1 MMPLKSAGKSV
12 KTWST
17 PAIEEQ
23 QLPIPCTL
31 CGSVEFLPHFNCS
44 APAAVTATVSAGEKP
59 LEFRYVR
66 CARCGLVQINPQPVF
81 AAVALRYGENYGGD
95 YLAYEKTNEAAF
107 LRLQELALKD
117 AGFFDLERK
126 LFSISPEKPEG
137 PKGPEGL
144 KKPEGPSVLD
154 VGCAAGALLAMLKE
168 RGWETHGVEISGPQA
183 AYCRERGLDVSEL
196 PLEENKFPNHS
207 FDAILASHLIEHLN
221 NPGNFV
227 REVHRLLK
235 PNGRFY
241 VTTPNIAGLQARIFG
256 SRWRSAIFDHLY
268 LFSIKTLRKLL
279 ENAGFTV
286 ERVKTWGGLGAGI
299 APLVVKRVFDALA
312 KPLGFGDVMIIRALQ
327 KKQ

>member
-1 MMPLKSAGKSV
+1 MV

-17 PAIEEQ
+17 PVLEEQ

-31 CGSVEFLPHFNCS
+31 CGSTKFRPYFNCS
-44 APAAVTATVSAGEKP
+44 D
-59 LEFRYVR
+59 FRYVR

-117 AGFFDLERK
+117 AGFFDLEQE
-126 LFSISPEKPEG
+126 LFSGNPQ
-137 PKGPEGL
+137 
-144 KKPEGPSVLD
+144 GPSVLD

-168 RGWETHGVEISGPQA
+168 RGWKTRGVEISGPQA
-183 AYCRERGLDVSEL
+183 EHCRTRGLDVREL
-196 PLEENKFPNHS
+196 PLEENHFPYYC
-207 FDAILASHLIEHLN
+207 FDVVLASHLIEHLN

-227 REVHRLLK
+227 REVRRILR

-279 ENAGFTV
+279 EDSGFRV

-299 APLVVKRVFDALA
+299 APLPVKRVFDTLA
-312 KPLGFGDVMIIRALQ
+312 KPLGFGDVMIIRAVRA
-327 KKQ
+327 